1 MIKNIVLGTL
11 RKIWFKV
18 MMLNF
23 KYKIILVFIGISFIV
38 LIGAN
43 IAYLYLNMS
52 FKQGLWWTWIHLMDP
67 GFIANDN
74 DNLLKMIVSSI
85 ISFLGMSVIA
95 GIFLTI
101 LQQIFETILIH
112 LKKGSIPKN
121 INNHTIL
128 LGHGSKI
135 KDYIEAVL
143 RLQPNLLPKNILII
157 VPEDSFFEEL
167 KSLCHKDNLITVDNI
182 INPDLI
188 NKFSFHNADRI
199 IILDNYGGDISSFLD
214 ILFNLNLFRKTKN
227 NLNNLKLYY
236 ELSDYNLYSILHS
249 SVRKLISKES
259 KIELSIMNINNINSR
274 ISLLNNPIDLKIKE
288 NSINS
293 RIVFIFIGWSSFSD
307 SLLNQIMRIGYYQCK
322 TSIYIV
328 VDNDIKSYEN
338 KINNSYPGL
347 CDSNYAK
354 EIISINYINSH
365 ALNNLSL
372 GAKDTVS
379 AVVCGNNPDK
389 IFLQAIDITSNKIT
403 NLRYIFVEIPDGSGY
418 NKVINAINNEQKN
431 YSMVTVGSHSKA
443 FELSEKM
450 DKYAKL
456 SHQKYLKEREDNG
469 LRVQKF
475 DGSYENSGDEDWENL
490 DDTCRN
496 WNRSP
501 LDHSEIKLR
510 VLANINNLP
519 MHSRDSDTGDIFIH
533 NSLKHKAISLIHHFK
548 TKNTLNEDIELL
560 SKLEHNR
567 WSGEKFSEGWVFGKE
582 TNKSQKISSFLIPYE
597 DLSDSIKQYDR
608 EQVIQQLENLIVIN

>member
-1 MIKNIVLGTL
+1 MKKYFITLLLLFFLSACVGSSTSGVFGSGVSIALDPRTLGTQ
-11 RKIWFKV
+11 I
-18 MMLNF
+18 
-23 KYKIILVFIGISFIV
+23 
-38 LIGAN
+38 
-43 IAYLYLNMS
+43 
-52 FKQGLWWTWIHLMDP
+52 D
-67 GFIANDN
+67 D
-74 DNLLKMIVSSI
+74 SI
-85 ISFLGMSVIA
+85 IDKSIDARLLVIN
-95 GIFLTI
+95 
-101 LQQIFETILIH
+101 
-112 LKKGSIPKN
+112 KN
-121 INNHTIL
+121 
-128 LGHGSKI
+128 
-135 KDYIEAVL
+135 Y
-143 RLQPNLLPKNILII
+143 
-157 VPEDSFFEEL
+157 F
-167 KSLCHKDNLITVDNI
+167 ITVSTQVLDGRIFITGKVDNPEEKLKI
-182 INPDLI
+182 
-188 NKFSFHNADRI
+188 
-199 IILDNYGGDISSFLD
+199 
-214 ILFNLNLFRKTKN
+214 TK
-227 NLNNLKLYY
+227 LAWETKGAR
-236 ELSDYNLYSILHS
+236 
-249 SVRKLISKES
+249 SVK
-259 KIELSIMNINNINSR
+259 N
-274 ISLLNNPIDLKIKE
+274 DLKIKE